1 MQGLIDLLV
10 VWVVSGT
17 ALFVWSYRHCI
28 RRAWC
33 EPVLRQLVVVFE
45 SDDWGPGSSSDV
57 RALQRLTDI
66 LESCRDSTGH
76 PAVMTIGV
84 VLAVPDTRRT
94 EVRRGEEYISRQ
106 LDDEEFSAIRT
117 ALADGERRGVFALQ
131 LHGMEHYWPAALME
145 AARKDRKVLRWLN
158 DEAVPRTEGL
168 PSALQT
174 RWANCV
180 TLPSSAIDE
189 NAIQKAVHDEVAVFS
204 RVFGHTPQVVVPP
217 TFVWTDAAERAWAAN
232 DVEVIVTP
240 GRQYTGRDSAG
251 APKGGC
257 ERFWN
262 GQTGASGMARI
273 VRDTYF
279 EPAFGHRKDDAIR
292 VLQHRLRSGQ
302 PALFET
308 HRFNFLPELSDDV
321 EAAFAEF
328 QGLLND
334 ARDRFPQLVFRS
346 TRELAAVLGRRERQ
360 FVERSRWRRI
370 WPVVFRLNAVPGL
383 RRWALLSG
391 AVVPGMCLIV
401 IGWLA
406 RRRLCA
412 KRVSGSARA

>member
-1 MQGLIDLLV
+1 MV

-232 DVEVIVTP
+232 GVEVIVTP

-279 EPAFGHRKDDAIR
+279 EPAFGHRKDDAIK

-370 WPVVFRLNAVPGL
+370 WPVVFRLNGVPGL